1 MSKIPTY
8 VWDIVRPRRAH
19 LLRHRHLLLKVKTPF
34 LIQRGKE
41 MDVGNEEKKPERL
54 RQVLAVLKK
63 ITGDL
68 GIPYTSP
75 EVQELKAHFDVFV
88 ATGEPWCG
96 EIDFGAW
103 DRIAVVELRRSGKV
117 EVTLKPT
124 PALLRKHKR
133 KAAH

>member
-1 MSKIPTY
+1 ME
-8 VWDIVRPRRAH
+8 VV
-19 LLRHRHLLLKVKTPF
+19 V
-34 LIQRGKE
+34 E
-41 MDVGNEEKKPERL
+41 NKPERL
-54 RQVLAVLKK
+54 RQCVAVLKK

-75 EVQELKAHFDVFV
+75 EVQALKARFDAFV

-96 EIDFGAW
+96 DVDFGPW

-124 PALLRKHKR
+124 AALLRKHKR
-133 KAAH
+133 NAAQ